1 MVDCRLQKFKM
12 NVAQSVVNQDN
23 HSLASMCSNQLLDL
37 FCLDKNAGKISDGG
51 AGAGGSG
58 RGIKSML
65 EDLENLWDENQYRDE
80 YDVDAFVRS
89 LD

>member
-1 MVDCRLQKFKM
+1 M

-37 FCLDKNAGKISDGG
+37 FCLDKNARKISDGTGG
-51 AGAGGSG
+51 AGASGGGGGG

-65 EDLENLWDENQYRDE
+65 EDLENLWDENQYGDE